1 MKKALLFFLVFII
14 ILSCAACSGADD
26 LSAEKMIGTWKME
39 ASAIE
44 FISMNE
50 DNILKENFEEYINQV
65 DFSGLTLTFNAEFY
79 DDGTYLIFADEDVA
93 EKEISA
99 IYDAVFE
106 AYDRDKEMAMRFI
119 GGSLSEP
126 VTEQEFDDILSQHGY
141 TYEEYVS
148 EIKRTMSEDIDDF
161 YARYINEIKYGGSY
175 FVEITEKA
183 QGEIYFDKEKT
194 RFAKIKYA
202 KSEATETIDIISS
215 NMVFFSQTKQLGRV

>member
-1 MKKALLFFLVFII
+1 
-14 ILSCAACSGADD
+14 
-26 LSAEKMIGTWKME
+26 
-39 ASAIE
+39 
-44 FISMNE
+44 
-50 DNILKENFEEYINQV
+50 
-65 DFSGLTLTFNAEFY
+65 FNAEFS

>member
-14 ILSCAACSGADD
+14 ILSCAACSSADD

-65 DFSGLTLTFNAEFY
+65 DFSGLTLTFNAEFS

-106 AYDRDKEMAMRFI
+106 AYDKDKEMAMRFI

-126 VTEQEFDDILSQHGY
+126 VTKQEFDDILSQHGY

-161 YARYINEIKYGGSY
+161 YARYISEIKYGGSY